1 MWTRKFSILAICS
14 ILIISGCSDE
24 NPFEPDS
31 SSPADPPGTLSA
43 FHFPTTEG
51 CSWQYELVDGNYTFT
66 RKVAGTRYISSYN
79 TRGMESDADFP
90 VSDLAW
96 LDQLYQIYGA
106 PVRTSYFTKD
116 LDSYTEYAVELWV
129 EYWDDT
135 LYQKIIPKRVL
146 WSFPLEADKEW
157 IVLKSYTVP
166 EVMYTRKV
174 ISTGEVLTVPAG
186 TFRDVFYVE
195 EYTSIAGFS
204 DDEQIPAKY
213 WLAPDVGV
221 IKYEYFDFLIGI
233 TTTCELIEFSKGN

>member
-1 MWTRKFSILAICS
+1 MSRKFSIFAICS
-14 ILIISGCSDE
+14 ILIIAGCDDE
-24 NPFEPDS
+24 YPFEPMDYV
-31 SSPADPPGTLSA
+31 PAESTGSLSA
-43 FHFPTTEG
+43 LHFPTTEG
-51 CSWQYELVDGNYTFT
+51 CSWQYELVDEDYTFT
-66 RKVAGTRYISSYN
+66 REVTGTRYINSYS
-79 TRGMESDADFP
+79 TSGMESDAEFP

-116 LDSYTEYAVELWV
+116 LESYTEYAVELWV
-129 EYWDDT
+129 ESWDDT

-146 WSFPLEADKEW
+146 WLFPLELDKEW
-157 IVLKSYTVP
+157 TVMRSYTVP

-174 ISTGEVLTVPAG
+174 ISTGEVVTVPAG

-204 DDEQIPAKY
+204 DDEQMPAKY